1 MQDDI
6 YRQRQEMLSE
16 YIELEA
22 QIGGARGA
30 LRRVADVLDIDRSLL
45 SQIKSGHRNCGEE
58 LALKIGLKLRNPN
71 WWVRDKDKKPGFD
84 KNVSPAPS
92 AIRTV
97 PLISKVAAGRMTEVA
112 DPYEA
117 GASEEDIPVY
127 GEVSDYTF
135 ALRIEGNSME
145 PEFIDGDIVI
155 IDPSVSPLPGDFV
168 VAKNNEEEATFKKYR
183 PRGKNDQGIDYF
195 ELIPLNEDYAP
206 LRSDLEHLR
215 VIGTMVMCIKKRR
228 TRR

>member
-1 MQDDI
+1 
-6 YRQRQEMLSE
+6 
-16 YIELEA
+16 
-22 QIGGARGA
+22 
-30 LRRVADVLDIDRSLL
+30 
-45 SQIKSGHRNCGEE
+45 
-58 LALKIGLKLRNPN
+58 
-71 WWVRDKDKKPGFD
+71 
-84 KNVSPAPS
+84 
-92 AIRTV
+92 
-97 PLISKVAAGRMTEVA
+97 
-112 DPYEA
+112 
-117 GASEEDIPVY
+117 
-127 GEVSDYTF
+127 
-135 ALRIEGNSME
+135 ME